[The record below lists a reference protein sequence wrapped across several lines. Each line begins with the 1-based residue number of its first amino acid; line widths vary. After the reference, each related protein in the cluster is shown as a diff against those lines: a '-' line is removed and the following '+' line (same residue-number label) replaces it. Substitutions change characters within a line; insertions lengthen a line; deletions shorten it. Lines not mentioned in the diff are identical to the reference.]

1 MSKRIRFGMAC
12 LMPLLTMGVAGAASA
27 ANKPEPVALTARVV
41 TVHRDAHFSLTPN
54 AAKTPIKIDIPNT
67 VGMWEDTMPVEI
79 ALVKGKNTLSFT
91 RQTVHNGLAIKDFTL
106 KPLK

>member
-1 MSKRIRFGMAC
+1 MAC